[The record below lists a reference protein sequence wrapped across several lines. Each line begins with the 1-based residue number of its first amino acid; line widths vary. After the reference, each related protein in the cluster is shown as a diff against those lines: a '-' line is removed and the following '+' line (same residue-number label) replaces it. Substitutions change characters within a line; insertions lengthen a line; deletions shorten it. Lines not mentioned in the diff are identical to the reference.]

1 MDGSADMTLDAP
13 ADACGDV
20 CADACADACI
30 DVCADAP
37 DGRSWGTAFPAD
49 FLQGYHRGVTSYRYR
64 GVSCL
69 KSPVDLALYLKLL
82 FDLAPRTVI
91 EIGAHHG
98 GSAVFFADQC
108 QVMRLGAQ
116 VISVDAHDRRQV
128 RDHRVRFVQGD
139 ARRLWDSALPDIL
152 ANMPRPWLVIE
163 DSAHT
168 PAVTY
173 KVLQFLMPRM
183 EPGDVVVVEDGVLSE
198 LGLAER
204 FSGGPSVALK
214 QFLGEHP
221 DAFEIMADYADFFG
235 PNATYSP
242 NGWLRRL

>member
-1 MDGSADMTLDAP
+1 MVDVADRAE
-13 ADACGDV
+13 CSV
-20 CADACADACI
+20 S
-30 DVCADAP
+30 
-37 DGRSWGTAFPAD
+37 GRPWSTAFPAG
-49 FLQGYHRGVTSYRYR
+49 FLDGYHRGVTAYRYR

-82 FDLAPRTVI
+82 FDLTPRTLI

-108 QVMRLGAQ
+108 QVMRLGTQ
-116 VISVDAHDRRQV
+116 LISVDAHDRRTV

-139 ARRLWDSALPDIL
+139 ARRLWDTPLPDIL
-152 ANMPRPWLVIE
+152 QHMPRPWLVIE

-173 KVLQFLMPRM
+173 NVLQFFARRM
-183 EPGDVVVVEDGVLSE
+183 EAGDVLVVEDGVLTE
-198 LGLAER
+198 LGMAQR
-204 FSGGPSVALK
+204 FDGGPSVALK
-214 QFLGEHP
+214 RFLAEQP
-221 DAFEIMADYADFFG
+221 ATFEIMAEYADFFG

-242 NGWLRRL
+242 NGWLRRI